1 MVFKVIIMFIK
12 QLNRFSSI
20 LIFVLLLLTCG
31 CSITESSLKKQ
42 IEYYRQSDDF
52 QENISLEI
60 SYRLAFDKV
69 LAIYKDLDI
78 TVLKQDYQGFVI
90 IGTHEEKLRILN
102 PGIQT
107 PTVFFKVIS
116 PMTTLLT
123 IKGADIGTSKMI
135 ANRLKGLVTVNDNQ
149 IP

>member
-1 MVFKVIIMFIK
+1 MKFIK
-12 QLNRFSSI
+12 KNKRFFIVLTFVPLI
-20 LIFVLLLLTCG
+20 LSWG
-31 CSITESSLKKQ
+31 CSITESSLKRQ
-42 IEYYRQSDDF
+42 IEYYRQLDDP
-52 QENISLEI
+52 QEIISLDI

-90 IGTHEEKLRILN
+90 IGTHEGKLRILN

-116 PMTTLLT
+116 PTTTLLT
-123 IKGADIGTSKMI
+123 IKGADIGTYKMMS
-135 ANRLKGLVTVNDNQ
+135 NRLKGLVPVIDNQ